1 MLSAAPDVSIVV
13 PAYCEAPNLR
23 SLTERVFAATRAAN
37 LEAEL
42 IIVDDNS
49 ADGSIEIVEA
59 LAAAFAIRIIVRTNE
74 RGLSSAVLRGFQ
86 EARGPIL
93 VVMDADLS
101 HPPEAIP
108 DLVSPIREGR
118 ADFVLGSRY
127 VCGGQIDQDW
137 SFFRHLNS
145 RIATWLARPLTAVR
159 DPMSGF
165 FCLPRASLE
174 KAAPLNPIGY
184 KIALELIVKTRSC
197 RCLEVPISFADRA
210 AGTSKLTAREQ
221 IRYLRHLIRLY
232 WFRVADAHENKPAS

>member
-1 MLSAAPDVSIVV
+1 MLPESPDVSIVV

-23 SLTERVFAATRAAN
+23 RLTERVFAATRAAN

-49 ADGSIEIVEA
+49 ADGSTEIVA
-59 LAAAFAIRIIVRTNE
+59 DLAAMFPVRIIVRTNE
-74 RGLSSAVLRGFQ
+74 RGLSSAVLRGFE
-86 EARGPIL
+86 EARGPFL

-108 DLVSPIREGR
+108 DLVAPIREGR

-127 VCGGQIDQDW
+127 VSGGHIDQEW
-137 SFFRHLNS
+137 SLFRHLNS
-145 RIATWLARPLTAVR
+145 RIATWLARPLTSVR

-165 FCLPRASLE
+165 FCLARARLDGAASL
-174 KAAPLNPIGY
+174 NPVGY
-184 KIALELIVKTRSC
+184 KIALELIVKTRSR

-221 IRYLRHLIRLY
+221 LRYLRHLARLY
-232 WFRVADAHENKPAS
+232 WFRIAGPHKG